1 MPGPGGGSRGG
12 GFGGGGSRGG
22 GFGGGFGG
30 GDFGGPGLEVPEVL
44 ADRIS
49 ILIGDGAVGD
59 LVPVIMAG
67 AVASAD

>member
-1 MPGPGGGSRGG
+1 MVASAEVASADP
-12 GFGGGGSRGG
+12 
-22 GFGGGFGG
+22 
-30 GDFGGPGLEVPEVL
+30 DLAVPEVL